1 LTLVGDRI
9 VLTVRSP
16 TLMAACIS
24 ISTLRTACRYM
35 ATLPKL
41 KLVFKNKGDP
51 FCEPLT

>member
-35 ATLPKL
+35 ATLPKV
-41 KLVFKNKGDP
+41 KLVFKTRAIR
-51 FCEPLT
+51 FASR